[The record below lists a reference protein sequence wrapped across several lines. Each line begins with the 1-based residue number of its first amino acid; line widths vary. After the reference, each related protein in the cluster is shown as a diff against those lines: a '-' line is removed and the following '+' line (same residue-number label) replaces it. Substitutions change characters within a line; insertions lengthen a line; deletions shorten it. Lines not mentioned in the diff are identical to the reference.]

1 MEEMTIWEQHTVTLS
16 KDSRVGFGFA
26 VSGGLDKP
34 NPVNGDAAVVVSD
47 VIPSGPAMGRLQTRD
62 QIVMVNGV
70 SMENVTSLYTIQN
83 LRNCGKTAN
92 ITVKR
97 PRTIQ
102 IPASNRPTR
111 SASQSNILD
120 DNGPQYKGQR
130 GTDTTRTRRARSV
143 TPDRNG
149 HDLPITSGYKRLPN
163 QDVQNK
169 PIKTTLI
176 KKKPT
181 DEYGMK
187 LGSQIFI
194 KHMTPTG
201 LAAKEGSLQE
211 GDLVLKING
220 MTTENLS
227 LLETK
232 HLVEKSRGNLTMLV
246 LRDDRKFL
254 VSIPEVEDS
263 PQNSSDERREDSS
276 SELEEISDLDSD
288 LPITNRASRRKDRK
302 SNRNRADPV
311 SKKLESPPLR
321 STLTRPAQSMPPRRV
336 PSESES
342 DRSNSPPPSR
352 HDTLDHRNK
361 VLSGYSTLPN
371 PRASPITSSTTSRPR
386 RAVSESDSDRSASP
400 PPRRESPRPDNHSRY
415 KVLPDLPP
423 PGLKPS
429 ALSMSQDFPRR
440 MASPYRPPPRDA
452 SESESDESARPQRR
466 QGTPA
471 SQESRNR
478 YRAAPEVKAGAV
490 MEPPKWAKPSTPAQ
504 RAPSESESDGSYNSP
519 PRQAPSPVSKSSRI
533 KGPEMQM
540 PITSIRQDPPLRAA
554 PARPPPEDSSDSE
567 RAPSPL
573 RKSDSHNSDHSF
585 PRANGTLRS
594 NVSIPN
600 HTALTSK
607 AVEEP
612 LYVLPPDAVPTPN
625 LGYSSDQNHISFVK
639 EGSVGLRLVGGND
652 VGIFVG
658 GVQPNSPAQKQGMT
672 EGDQILEVNGMDF
685 NHFTREEA
693 AMYLMNIRGG
703 ERIDMRTQNKADIYK
718 KILKSN
724 LGDSFYIRTHYD
736 HVADSSVG
744 LSFTRGE
751 VFRVVDTMHR
761 GKLGSWLA
769 VRMGNDLHEL
779 DKGTIPNQ
787 TRAETLANLEQAQR
801 ISAAERQASGPRAE
815 FWKLRGLRGAK
826 KSNRRTR
833 DDLLQLTIQGKFP
846 AYEKVLLKE
855 ANFKRPIV
863 ILGPL
868 NDIANEKL
876 ARELPDEFE
885 VAEMVARSGNDSSSS
900 VIKLDT
906 VRRIAEQDK
915 HPLLDITPTAI
926 ERLNYIQYHP
936 MVLFL
941 DPLSRK
947 DVKSMRQKYMP
958 GSSKSSR
965 RLYAQ
970 ALKLR
975 KNYSTL
981 FSARIDLQ
989 PNTNMWYDVLKDKIR
1004 QQQSKPVWVSEVALE
1019 GGADEDLDAF
1029 NRANNSDYL
1038 SGASDYED
1046 TDGEAFTDGEAY
1058 TDNEDLEE
1066 PSGGIARHRSSAL
1079 ARSSEPA
1086 SVLNHSPE
1094 PPYNLHE
1101 EEEEEPE
1108 YTLPP
1113 SEVPPILHVPEPRS
1127 PRLVAGI
1134 PEEQEDVPSQRSFT
1148 DSDFSNDDIVQT
1160 PSDAPPNFRAPDP
1173 KDVQSKTP
1181 PLSAIEERLQQAR
1194 MAEQIEPERKPSP
1207 SFIVLAHHEAMQMR
1221 RTQIRGSD
1229 SDSDENDRDEDE
1241 YDEADDIEWG
1251 PATEL

>member
-16 KDSRVGFGFA
+16 KDSKVGFGFA

-34 NPVNGDAAVVVSD
+34 VNGDTAVVVSD
-47 VIPSGPAMGRLQTRD
+47 VLPSGPAMGRLQTRD

-70 SMENVTSLYTIQN
+70 LMEKVTSLYTIQN
-83 LRNCGKTAN
+83 LRKCGKTAN

-120 DNGPQYKGQR
+120 DDMPQRRGQR
-130 GTDTTRTRRARSV
+130 NTDTSRNQRARSV

-149 HDLPITSGYKRLPN
+149 HDLPIMSGFKRLPS
-163 QDVQNK
+163 QDVQDR
-169 PIKTTLI
+169 PIRTTLI

-220 MTTENLS
+220 LTTENLS

-232 HLVEKSRGNLTMLV
+232 HLVEKSRGKLTMLV

-263 PQNSSDERREDSS
+263 PQNSADERRQDSS
-276 SELEEISDLDSD
+276 SEMEGE
-288 LPITNRASRRKDRK
+288 RRCF
-302 SNRNRADPV
+302 
-311 SKKLESPPLR
+311 
-321 STLTRPAQSMPPRRV
+321 
-336 PSESES
+336 
-342 DRSNSPPPSR
+342 
-352 HDTLDHRNK
+352 
-361 VLSGYSTLPN
+361 YSTQLIC
-371 PRASPITSSTTSRPR
+371 AI
-386 RAVSESDSDRSASP
+386 
-400 PPRRESPRPDNHSRY
+400 Y
-415 KVLPDLPP
+415 
-423 PGLKPS
+423 
-429 ALSMSQDFPRR
+429 
-440 MASPYRPPPRDA
+440 
-452 SESESDESARPQRR
+452 
-466 QGTPA
+466 
-471 SQESRNR
+471 
-478 YRAAPEVKAGAV
+478 
-490 MEPPKWAKPSTPAQ
+490 
-504 RAPSESESDGSYNSP
+504 
-519 PRQAPSPVSKSSRI
+519 
-533 KGPEMQM
+533 
-540 PITSIRQDPPLRAA
+540 
-554 PARPPPEDSSDSE
+554 
-567 RAPSPL
+567 
-573 RKSDSHNSDHSF
+573 
-585 PRANGTLRS
+585 
-594 NVSIPN
+594 
-600 HTALTSK
+600 
-607 AVEEP
+607 
-612 LYVLPPDAVPTPN
+612 
-625 LGYSSDQNHISFVK
+625 SDQNHVSFVK

-658 GVQPNSPAQKQGMT
+658 GVQPNSPAQRQGMQ
-672 EGDQILEVNGMDF
+672 EGDQILEVNGVDF
-685 NHFTREEA
+685 SHFTREEA
-693 AMYLMNIRGG
+693 AMYLMNVRAGD
-703 ERIDMRTQNKADIYK
+703 RIDIRTQNKMDIYK
-718 KILKSN
+718 KILKSS
-724 LGDSFYIRTHYD
+724 LGDSFYIRTHFD
-736 HVADSSVG
+736 HVAESTVD

-761 GKLGSWLA
+761 GKLGTWLA

-787 TRAETLANLEQAQR
+787 TRYVNST
-801 ISAAERQASGPRAE
+801 ERQASGPRAE

-826 KSNRRTR
+826 KNVRRTR

-846 AYEKVLLKE
+846 AYEKVVLKE

-876 ARELPDEFE
+876 VRELPDEFE
-885 VAEMVARSGNDSSSS
+885 VAEMVPRGGSESSSS

-906 VRRIAEQDK
+906 VRRIAEQEK
-915 HPLLDITPTAI
+915 HPLLDITPTAV

-941 DPLSRK
+941 DPHSRK

-958 GSSKSSR
+958 GSNKSSR

-975 KNYSTL
+975 KHNSHL

-1004 QQQSKPVWVSEVALE
+1004 QHQSKPVWVSEVAVRTLE
-1019 GGADEDLDAF
+1019 RIMVLNGALTSCRI
-1029 NRANNSDYL
+1029 N
-1038 SGASDYED
+1038 D
-1046 TDGEAFTDGEAY
+1046 TDGEAITDGEAY

-1066 PSGGIARHRSSAL
+1066 PSVGIARNRGTAL

-1086 SVLNHSPE
+1086 TGQNHSPE
-1094 PPYNLHE
+1094 PSYDPEPYL
-1101 EEEEEPE
+1101 EEEPE

-1113 SEVPPILHVPEPRS
+1113 GEIPPILHVPEPRS
-1127 PRLVAGI
+1127 SRLFPGS
-1134 PEEQEDVPSQRSFT
+1134 PQQEDDVPSQRSFS
-1148 DSDFSNDDIVQT
+1148 DSDFSAGDLAAPPA
-1160 PSDAPPNFRAPDP
+1160 PSDVPPNFRAPDP
-1173 KDVQSKTP
+1173 KEVQSETP
-1181 PLSAIEERLQQAR
+1181 PLSAIEEKLQQVPY
-1194 MAEQIEPERKPSP
+1194 IP
-1207 SFIVLAHHEAMQMR
+1207 ITH
-1221 RTQIRGSD
+1221 
-1229 SDSDENDRDEDE
+1229 
-1241 YDEADDIEWG
+1241 
-1251 PATEL
+1251 ATDLLSNQT

>member
-16 KDSRVGFGFA
+16 KDPKVGFGFA

-34 NPVNGDAAVVVSD
+34 VNGDAAVMVSD
-47 VIPSGPAMGRLQTRD
+47 VLPSGPAMGRLQTQD

-83 LRNCGKTAN
+83 LRKCGKTAN

-97 PRTIQ
+97 PRTVQ
-102 IPASNRPTR
+102 IPSSNRPTR
-111 SASQSNILD
+111 SASQSNLLD
-120 DNGPQYKGQR
+120 DDMPQRRGQR
-130 GTDTTRTRRARSV
+130 NTDTSRNRRTRSV

-149 HDLPITSGYKRLPN
+149 HDLPIMSGFKRLPN
-163 QDVQNK
+163 QDVQDK
-169 PIKTTLI
+169 PIRTTLI

-232 HLVEKSRGNLTMLV
+232 HLVEKSRGKLSMLV

-263 PQNSSDERREDSS
+263 PLNSADERRQDSS

-288 LPITNRASRRKDRK
+288 GPTNRTSRPRDRR
-302 SNRNRADPV
+302 SRRNRADPV
-311 SKKLESPPLR
+311 SKPRESPPLR
-321 STLTRPAQSMPPRRV
+321 STLTRPPAQSVPPRRGA
-336 PSESES
+336 S
-342 DRSNSPPPSR
+342 
-352 HDTLDHRNK
+352 LLNK
-361 VLSGYSTLPN
+361 THWSG
-371 PRASPITSSTTSRPR
+371 
-386 RAVSESDSDRSASP
+386 SDRSASP
-400 PPRRESPRPDNHSRY
+400 PPRRESPRPENHSRY
-415 KVLPDLPP
+415 KVLPDLPL
-423 PGLKPS
+423 PGMKS
-429 ALSMSQDFPRR
+429 SSLSKSQDFPRR
-440 MASPYRPPPRDA
+440 MPSPYRPPPRAA
-452 SESESDESARPQRR
+452 SESESDDSTGPQRR
-466 QGTPA
+466 Q
-471 SQESRNR
+471 ESHNR
-478 YRAAPEVKAGAV
+478 YRATPEVMSVPV
-490 MEPPKWAKPSTPAQ
+490 MDPPKWAIPSTPVQ
-504 RAPSESESDGSYNSP
+504 KAPSESESDASNNSP
-519 PRQAPSPVSKSSRI
+519 PFSKNSRSRP
-533 KGPEMQM
+533 GAEMQV
-540 PITSIRQDPPLRAA
+540 PIINSRQDSSLRAA
-554 PARPPPEDSSDSE
+554 PARPPPEDSSESE
-567 RAPSPL
+567 RAPSPV
-573 RKSDSHNSDHSF
+573 RRFESPSHNSDH
-585 PRANGTLRS
+585 RLE
-594 NVSIPN
+594 I
-600 HTALTSK
+600 
-607 AVEEP
+607 
-612 LYVLPPDAVPTPN
+612 
-625 LGYSSDQNHISFVK
+625 YSSDQNHVSFVK

-658 GVQPNSPAQKQGMT
+658 GVQPNSPAQMQGMK
-672 EGDQILEVNGMDF
+672 EGDQILEVNGVDF

-693 AMYLMNIRGG
+693 AMYLMNIHAG
-703 ERIDMRTQNKADIYK
+703 ERIDIRTQNKMNIYK
-718 KILKSN
+718 KILKSS
-724 LGDSFYIRTHYD
+724 LGDSFYIRTHFD
-736 HVADSSVG
+736 HVAESSVG

-761 GKLGSWLA
+761 GKLGTWLA

-787 TRAETLANLEQAQR
+787 TKAETLANLEQAQR

-826 KSNRRTR
+826 KNARRTR
-833 DDLLQLTIQGKFP
+833 DDLLQLTIQGKYP
-846 AYEKVLLKE
+846 AYEKVVLRE

-885 VAEMVARSGNDSSSS
+885 VAEMAPRSGSDSSSS

-906 VRRIAEQDK
+906 VRRIAEQEK
-915 HPLLDITPTAI
+915 HPLLDITPTAV

-941 DPLSRK
+941 DPHSRK
-947 DVKSMRQKYMP
+947 DVKAMRQKYMP
-958 GSSKSSR
+958 GSNKSSR

-975 KNYSTL
+975 KHYSHL
-981 FSARIDLQ
+981 FCARIDLQ
-989 PNTNMWYDVLKDKIR
+989 PNINMWYDVLKDKIR
-1004 QQQSKPVWVSEVALE
+1004 QQQSKPVWVSVVALE
-1019 GGADEDLDAF
+1019 GGGDEDLDAF
-1029 NRANNSDYL
+1029 SRADNSDYL

-1046 TDGEAFTDGEAY
+1046 TDGEAITDGEAY
-1058 TDNEDLEE
+1058 TDNEDLDE
-1066 PSGGIARHRSSAL
+1066 PSVGITRNRVTAL

-1086 SVLNHSPE
+1086 TAHNQSPE
-1094 PPYNLHE
+1094 PSYDPEPYL
-1101 EEEEEPE
+1101 EEEPV

-1113 SEVPPILHVPEPRS
+1113 GEIPPILHVPEPRS
-1127 PRLVAGI
+1127 PRLFTGS
-1134 PEEQEDVPSQRSFT
+1134 PQQQDDVPSQGSYT
-1148 DSDFSNDDIVQT
+1148 DSDFSTDDMAAPPA
-1160 PSDAPPNFRAPDP
+1160 PSDVPPNFRAPDP
-1173 KDVQSKTP
+1173 KEVQSGTP
-1181 PLSAIEERLQQAR
+1181 PLSAIEKKLQQAR
-1194 MAEQIEPERKPSP
+1194 MAEPERKPSP

-1229 SDSDENDRDEDE
+1229 SDSDEDDRDNDDDFGADDDE
-1241 YDEADDIEWG
+1241 TEDIEWG

>member
-16 KDSRVGFGFA
+16 KDPKFGFGFA

-34 NPVNGDAAVVVSD
+34 NPLNGDAAVVVSD

-83 LRNCGKTAN
+83 LRSCGKTAN

-102 IPASNRPTR
+102 LPASNKPTR

-120 DNGPQYKGQR
+120 DSGPQYRSPR
-130 GTDTTRTRRARSV
+130 GNDSNRNRRARSV

-169 PIKTTLI
+169 PIRTTLI
-176 KKKPT
+176 KKKPN

-263 PQNSSDERREDSS
+263 PQNSADERREDSS
-276 SELEEISDLDSD
+276 SDLEEISDLDSD
-288 LPITNRASRRKDRK
+288 SPAANRTSRPKDRK
-302 SNRNRADPV
+302 TRRNRAEPV
-311 SKKLESPPLR
+311 SKALESPPLR
-321 STLTRPAQSMPPRRV
+321 STLTRPPAQSLPRRV

-352 HDTLDHRNK
+352 HDTLDNRDRYK
-361 VLSGYSTLPN
+361 VLPGLSTLPN
-371 PRASPITSSTTSRPR
+371 PRASPVTQNWASSTASRPR
-386 RAVSESDSDRSASP
+386 RESDSDRSASP
-400 PPRRESPRPDNHSRY
+400 APKRESAKPDNHSRY

-423 PGLKPS
+423 PGLKS
-429 ALSMSQDFPRR
+429 SSVMSQDFPRR
-440 MASPYRPPPRDA
+440 KASPYRAPPRDV
-452 SESESDESARPQRR
+452 SESESDDNTGPPQR
-466 QGTPA
+466 QVTPA
-471 SQESRNR
+471 SNR
-478 YRAAPEVKAGAV
+478 YRVIPEVTKTPV
-490 MEPPKWAKPSTPAQ
+490 METPKWAKPTTPVQ
-504 RAPSESESDGSYNSP
+504 RAPSESDSDADYRP
-519 PRQAPSPVSKSSRI
+519 PTQDHKSLAVSKV
-533 KGPEMQM
+533 PELQM
-540 PITSIRQDPPLRAA
+540 PIPVSRQGPVLKSASA
-554 PARPPPEDSSDSE
+554 NPPPEDSSE
-567 RAPSPL
+567 
-573 RKSDSHNSDHSF
+573 SDRDHY
-585 PRANGTLRS
+585 PQANGTLRS
-594 NVSIPN
+594 NFSIP
-600 HTALTSK
+600 TEPTLSAK
-607 AVEEP
+607 AIDEP
-612 LYVLPPDAVPTPN
+612 LYSLPPDAVPTPN
-625 LGYSSDQNHISFVK
+625 PGYSSDQNHVTFLK

-652 VGIFVG
+652 VN
-658 GVQPNSPAQKQGMT
+658 GV
-672 EGDQILEVNGMDF
+672 DF

-693 AMYLMNIRGG
+693 AMYLMNIRAG
-703 ERIDMRTQNKADIYK
+703 ERINMRTQNKMDIYK
-718 KILKSN
+718 KILKSS
-724 LGDSFYIRTHYD
+724 LGDSFYIRTHFD
-736 HVADSSVG
+736 HIADSSLG

-751 VFRVVDTMHR
+751 VFRVLDTMHR
-761 GKLGSWLA
+761 GKLGTWLA
-769 VRMGNDLHEL
+769 MRMGNDLHEL

-801 ISAAERQASGPRAE
+801 INAAERQTSAPRAE

-826 KSNRRTR
+826 KNNRRTR

-846 AYEKVLLKE
+846 AYEKVLLRE

-876 ARELPDEFE
+876 TRELPDEFE
-885 VAEMVARSGNDSSSS
+885 IAEMVPRSGDESSSS

-941 DPLSRK
+941 DPHNRK

-958 GSSKSSR
+958 GSNKSSR
-965 RLYAQ
+965 RLYSQ

-975 KNYSTL
+975 KHYSHL

-989 PNTNMWYDVLKDKIR
+989 PTTNMWYDVLKDKIR
-1004 QQQSKPVWVSEVALE
+1004 QQQSKPVWVSEVAVEAGGE
-1019 GGADEDLDAF
+1019 GDLDAF
-1029 NRANNSDYL
+1029 SHANNSDYL

-1046 TDGEAFTDGEAY
+1046 TDGEPFTDGEAY

-1066 PSGGIARHRSSAL
+1066 PSESIRRNRSSAL

-1086 SVLNHSPE
+1086 MGSSHSPLPSFHPE
-1094 PPYNLHE
+1094 PYV
-1101 EEEEEPE
+1101 EEEPE

-1113 SEVPPILHVPEPRS
+1113 SEVPPILHVPEPLS
-1127 PRLVAGI
+1127 PRLGI
-1134 PEEQEDVPSQRSFT
+1134 GSPQQEDKDDLSSQRSFN
-1148 DSDFSNDDIVQT
+1148 DSDFSYGDSVALPT
-1160 PSDAPPNFRAPDP
+1160 PSDVPPNFRAPDP
-1173 KDVQSKTP
+1173 IQMQPEIP
-1181 PLSAIEERLQQAR
+1181 PLSAIESKLQQAR
-1194 MAEQIEPERKPSP
+1194 LAEEPERKPSP

-1229 SDSDENDRDEDE
+1229 SDTDENRDNGDDEDFGVE
-1241 YDEADDIEWG
+1241 EEWG

>member
-16 KDSRVGFGFA
+16 KDPKVGFGFA

-34 NPVNGDAAVVVSD
+34 VNGDAAVMVSD
-47 VIPSGPAMGRLQTRD
+47 VLPSGPAMGRLQTQD

-83 LRNCGKTAN
+83 LRKCGKTAN

-97 PRTIQ
+97 PRTVQ
-102 IPASNRPTR
+102 IPSSNRPTR
-111 SASQSNILD
+111 SASQSNLLD
-120 DNGPQYKGQR
+120 DDMPQRRGQR
-130 GTDTTRTRRARSV
+130 NTDTSRNRRTRSV

-149 HDLPITSGYKRLPN
+149 HDLPIMSGFKRLPN
-163 QDVQNK
+163 QDVQDK
-169 PIKTTLI
+169 PIRTTLI

-232 HLVEKSRGNLTMLV
+232 HLVEKSRGKLSMLV

-263 PQNSSDERREDSS
+263 PLNSADERRQDSS

-288 LPITNRASRRKDRK
+288 GPTNRTSRPRDRR
-302 SNRNRADPV
+302 SRRNRADPV
-311 SKKLESPPLR
+311 SKPRESPPLR
-321 STLTRPAQSMPPRRV
+321 STLTRPPAQSVPPRRGA
-336 PSESES
+336 SS
-342 DRSNSPPPSR
+342 
-352 HDTLDHRNK
+352 LNK
-361 VLSGYSTLPN
+361 THWVSFIKTHKTMTVRQTFRLILHHGLSWP
-371 PRASPITSSTTSRPR
+371 
-386 RAVSESDSDRSASP
+386 RAVSESGSDRSASP
-400 PPRRESPRPDNHSRY
+400 PPRRESPRPENHSRY
-415 KVLPDLPP
+415 KVLPDLPL
-423 PGLKPS
+423 PGMKS
-429 ALSMSQDFPRR
+429 SSLSKSQDFPRR
-440 MASPYRPPPRDA
+440 MPSPYRPPPRAA
-452 SESESDESARPQRR
+452 SESESDDSTGPQRR
-466 QGTPA
+466 Q
-471 SQESRNR
+471 ESHNR
-478 YRAAPEVKAGAV
+478 YRATPEVMSVPV
-490 MEPPKWAKPSTPAQ
+490 MDPPKWAIPSTPVQ
-504 RAPSESESDGSYNSP
+504 KAPSESESDASNNSP
-519 PRQAPSPVSKSSRI
+519 PFSKNSRSRP
-533 KGPEMQM
+533 GAEMQV
-540 PITSIRQDPPLRAA
+540 PIINSRQDSSLRAA
-554 PARPPPEDSSDSE
+554 PARPPPEDSSESE
-567 RAPSPL
+567 RAPSPV
-573 RKSDSHNSDHSF
+573 RRFESPSHNSDHSF

-594 NVSIPN
+594 NVSIPY
-600 HTALTSK
+600 HTTLSSK
-607 AVEEP
+607 TVEEP
-612 LYVLPPDAVPTPN
+612 LYSLPPDAVPTPN
-625 LGYSSDQNHISFVK
+625 LGYSSDQNHVSFVK

-658 GVQPNSPAQKQGMT
+658 GVQPNSPAQMQGMK
-672 EGDQILEVNGMDF
+672 EGDQILEVNGVDF

-693 AMYLMNIRGG
+693 AMYLMNIHAG
-703 ERIDMRTQNKADIYK
+703 ERINIRTQNKMNIYK
-718 KILKSN
+718 KILKSS
-724 LGDSFYIRTHYD
+724 LGDSFYIRTHFD
-736 HVADSSVG
+736 HVAESSVG

-761 GKLGSWLA
+761 GKLGTWLA

-787 TRAETLANLEQAQR
+787 TKAETLANLEQAQR

-826 KSNRRTR
+826 KNARRTR
-833 DDLLQLTIQGKFP
+833 DDLLQLTIQGKYP
-846 AYEKVLLKE
+846 AYEKVVLRE

-885 VAEMVARSGNDSSSS
+885 VAEMAPRSGSDSSSS

-906 VRRIAEQDK
+906 VRRIAEQEK
-915 HPLLDITPTAI
+915 HPLLDITPTAV

-941 DPLSRK
+941 DPHSRK
-947 DVKSMRQKYMP
+947 DVKAMRQKYMP
-958 GSSKSSR
+958 GSNKSSR

-975 KNYSTL
+975 KHYSHL
-981 FSARIDLQ
+981 FCARIDLQ
-989 PNTNMWYDVLKDKIR
+989 PNINMWYDVLKDKIR

-1019 GGADEDLDAF
+1019 GGGDEDLDAF
-1029 NRANNSDYL
+1029 SRADNSDYL

-1046 TDGEAFTDGEAY
+1046 TDGEAITDGEAY
-1058 TDNEDLEE
+1058 TDNEDLDE
-1066 PSGGIARHRSSAL
+1066 PSVGIARNRGTAL

-1086 SVLNHSPE
+1086 TAHNQSPE
-1094 PPYNLHE
+1094 PSYDPEPYL
-1101 EEEEEPE
+1101 EEEPV

-1113 SEVPPILHVPEPRS
+1113 GEIPPILHVPEPRS
-1127 PRLVAGI
+1127 PRLFTGS
-1134 PEEQEDVPSQRSFT
+1134 PQQQDDVPSQRSYT
-1148 DSDFSNDDIVQT
+1148 DSDFSTDDMAAPPA
-1160 PSDAPPNFRAPDP
+1160 PSDVPPNFRAPDP
-1173 KDVQSKTP
+1173 KEVQSGTP
-1181 PLSAIEERLQQAR
+1181 PLSAIEKKLQQAR
-1194 MAEQIEPERKPSP
+1194 MAEPERKPSP

-1229 SDSDENDRDEDE
+1229 SDSDEDDRDNDDDFGADDDE
-1241 YDEADDIEWG
+1241 TEDIEWG

>member
-16 KDSRVGFGFA
+16 KDSKVGFGFA

-34 NPVNGDAAVVVSD
+34 NPANGDAAVVVSD
-47 VIPSGPAMGRLQTRD
+47 VIPTGPAMGRLQTRD

-130 GTDTTRTRRARSV
+130 GPDTTRTRRARSV

-169 PIKTTLI
+169 PIKTT
-176 KKKPT
+176 
-181 DEYGMK
+181 
-187 LGSQIFI
+187 
-194 KHMTPTG
+194 
-201 LAAKEGSLQE
+201 
-211 GDLVLKING
+211 
-220 MTTENLS
+220 
-227 LLETK
+227 
-232 HLVEKSRGNLTMLV
+232 
-246 LRDDRKFL
+246 
-254 VSIPEVEDS
+254 
-263 PQNSSDERREDSS
+263 
-276 SELEEISDLDSD
+276 
-288 LPITNRASRRKDRK
+288 
-302 SNRNRADPV
+302 
-311 SKKLESPPLR
+311 
-321 STLTRPAQSMPPRRV
+321 
-336 PSESES
+336 
-342 DRSNSPPPSR
+342 
-352 HDTLDHRNK
+352 
-361 VLSGYSTLPN
+361 
-371 PRASPITSSTTSRPR
+371 
-386 RAVSESDSDRSASP
+386 
-400 PPRRESPRPDNHSRY
+400 
-415 KVLPDLPP
+415 
-423 PGLKPS
+423 
-429 ALSMSQDFPRR
+429 
-440 MASPYRPPPRDA
+440 
-452 SESESDESARPQRR
+452 
-466 QGTPA
+466 
-471 SQESRNR
+471 
-478 YRAAPEVKAGAV
+478 
-490 MEPPKWAKPSTPAQ
+490 
-504 RAPSESESDGSYNSP
+504 
-519 PRQAPSPVSKSSRI
+519 
-533 KGPEMQM
+533 
-540 PITSIRQDPPLRAA
+540 
-554 PARPPPEDSSDSE
+554 
-567 RAPSPL
+567 
-573 RKSDSHNSDHSF
+573 
-585 PRANGTLRS
+585 
-594 NVSIPN
+594 
-600 HTALTSK
+600 
-607 AVEEP
+607 
-612 LYVLPPDAVPTPN
+612 
-625 LGYSSDQNHISFVK
+625 
-639 EGSVGLRLVGGND
+639 
-652 VGIFVG
+652 
-658 GVQPNSPAQKQGMT
+658 
-672 EGDQILEVNGMDF
+672 
-685 NHFTREEA
+685 
-693 AMYLMNIRGG
+693 
-703 ERIDMRTQNKADIYK
+703 
-718 KILKSN
+718 
-724 LGDSFYIRTHYD
+724 
-736 HVADSSVG
+736 
-744 LSFTRGE
+744 
-751 VFRVVDTMHR
+751 
-761 GKLGSWLA
+761 
-769 VRMGNDLHEL
+769 
-779 DKGTIPNQ
+779 
-787 TRAETLANLEQAQR
+787 
-801 ISAAERQASGPRAE
+801 
-815 FWKLRGLRGAK
+815 
-826 KSNRRTR
+826 
-833 DDLLQLTIQGKFP
+833 
-846 AYEKVLLKE
+846 
-855 ANFKRPIV
+855 
-863 ILGPL
+863 
-868 NDIANEKL
+868 
-876 ARELPDEFE
+876 
-885 VAEMVARSGNDSSSS
+885 
-900 VIKLDT
+900 
-906 VRRIAEQDK
+906 
-915 HPLLDITPTAI
+915 AI

-941 DPLSRK
+941 DPHSRK

-1004 QQQSKPVWVSEVALE
+1004 QQQSKPVWVSEVAME
-1019 GGADEDLDAF
+1019 GGAEEDLDAF

-1066 PSGGIARHRSSAL
+1066 PLGGIAKHRSSAL

-1094 PPYNLHE
+1094 PPYNLH

-1148 DSDFSNDDIVQT
+1148 DSDFSNDDVVAPQT
-1160 PSDAPPNFRAPDP
+1160 PSDAPPKFRAPDP

-1241 YDEADDIEWG
+1241 YDEAEDIEWG